1 MVGEGK
7 LSRAKWLE
15 RAMEASRE
23 SGVGWGGGQP
33 PYLVKTKAAASYFD
47 ENVADQ
53 RRDGRRGRPALPE
66 YRATATLYATCAG
79 NAAPRNADAIL
90 SFHLDRRQAGIS
102 VRPAP
107 RCRSRERRKARAG
120 PGRRLH
126 LRRKRVGWRFF
137 FWGQVPD
144 DDVLGDVAGEVP
156 LGRRRGQS
164 AG

>member
-23 SGVGWGGGQP
+23 SGVGLGGGQP
-33 PYLVKTKAAASYFD
+33 PYLVKTKAATSCFD

-53 RRDGRRGRPALPE
+53 RRDGRRGRSALPE
-66 YRATATLYATCAG
+66 HRATATLYATCAG
-79 NAAPRNADAIL
+79 NAIAGRLASPSVLPLGAVRGSDAKRA
-90 SFHLDRRQAGIS
+90 LDLDGGS
-102 VRPAP
+102 T
-107 RCRSRERRKARAG
+107 CGARG
-120 PGRRLH
+120 L
-126 LRRKRVGWRFF
+126 GWRFF